1 MLGPVS
7 LGGARARR
15 DRRSRAARVAGVLAV
30 VLVLTG
36 CASGAVSAAP
46 TSHRSTPHRTAPT
59 PRPPRPTATP
69 SIPPTPT
76 VVGFDKAALS
86 HDDPASPWVV
96 VNKPRELH
104 PTTFAPDDLVYPDV
118 AYVNRQ
124 PMRQQTAAALVA
136 MFQAGK
142 REAGLDFAVQ
152 SAYRSF
158 DSQTR
163 VYDDDVARNGQAYAD
178 TDTARPGHSEHQT
191 GLAVDISAL
200 PAQCS
205 LDACFG
211 QTPQGRW
218 LAANAWR
225 FGFLLR
231 YPADK
236 VAVTGFTYEPWHFRY
251 IGVPLATELHTTGV
265 TTLEEFFGC
274 PGGESYTG

>member
-1 MLGPVS
+1 MS
-7 LGGARARR
+7 LGGARRR
-15 DRRSRAARVAGVLAV
+15 RVQGSRAARIGGVLTV
-30 VLVLTG
+30 VLLLLAG

-46 TSHRSTPHRTAPT
+46 TSHRPTPHRSTPS
-59 PRPPRPTATP
+59 PRPPRPTPTP
-69 SIPPTPT
+69 TTSIPPTPT

-104 PTTFAPDDLVYPDV
+104 PTTYAPGDLVFPDV

-142 REAGLDFAVQ
+142 REAGLEFSVQ
-152 SAYRSF
+152 SAYRSY

-200 PAQCS
+200 PARCS

-274 PGGESYTG
+274 AGGEQYR